1 MKKPNIIALPTSQM
15 AAFCDLLGVPKDKQ
29 MSLQDMVTELE
40 KADFTGLKVIFKV
53 DKVSDAIVKDRKA
66 RLGRT

>member
-40 KADFTGLKVIFKV
+40 KADFTGLKIIFKI

>member
-1 MKKPNIIALPTSQM
+1 MKKPDIIALPTSQM

-29 MSLQDMVTELE
+29 DSLESMVTELE
-40 KADFTGLKVIFKV
+40 KADFSKLKVIFKV
-53 DKVSDAIVKDRKA
+53 DRVSNEIVKDRKA